1 VQDYIRVYT
10 AITNTDPCGTAGV
23 CTNTRG
29 FYQCKCSNSTGH
41 RCQYPDSCDS
51 DSCSE
56 GELCIESLISS
67 SGYFCEASPG
77 PNMVL
82 VVTGV
87 KEHPGFLDD
96 LLVTYREELLQVFQ

>member
-1 VQDYIRVYT
+1 MQDYICIYT
-10 AITNTDPCGTAGV
+10 TITNADSCGTTGV

-29 FYQCKCSNSTGH
+29 FYQCKCSGRTGH

-77 PNMVL
+77 PNEVL